1 MRNISSS
8 NFIICLGDD
17 VRYRFAQEL
26 MPEGHLINTNSLKI
40 KKSYVFMH
48 SDEENIITDDKK
60 IMVYTS
66 KLQEGR
72 IIRSVRQPKMQISML
87 FCIVKKEEQDILI
100 LKNQRKL

>member
-48 SDEENIITDDKK
+48 SDEENVITDDKK
-60 IMVYTS
+60 IRGLS
-66 KLQEGR
+66 ER
-72 IIRSVRQPKMQISML
+72 FDDENFR
-87 FCIVKKEEQDILI
+87 KEELLNSRCQE
-100 LKNQRKL
+100 

>member
-60 IMVYTS
+60 IMVYPS
-66 KLQEGR
+66 KPVKEDFMDCVLALLQ
-72 IIRSVRQPKMQISML
+72 SDSAP
-87 FCIVKKEEQDILI
+87 
-100 LKNQRKL
+100 N